1 MLTEKPDGSM
11 PQPLPGRGEGFG
23 TKLNSDLAVDD
34 HAGPG
39 ASHWAST
46 VLLSHHQDETISQT
60 QSHGAVRVG
69 SLVIMWLLEPTTK
82 GGVSAEW
89 QSCL

>member
-1 MLTEKPDGSM
+1 MLIEKPDRGM
-11 PQPLPGRGEGFG
+11 LQPLPGRGEGFR
-23 TKLNSDLAVDD
+23 TELNSDLAVDD

-39 ASHWAST
+39 AST

-60 QSHGAVRVG
+60 QSHRAVQVD